1 MQSHARVV
9 VVGGGC
15 VGVNIAHELARRGW
29 TDVALL
35 ERTELTAGST
45 WHAAG
50 LIPIYSFSY
59 NFGRLI
65 AKTIEIYEALEAET
79 GQAVGWHKCGQLRV
93 ANTPARMDEYL
104 NYASIA
110 ETQGVRAEICSAE
123 RVRELWPLFDGHKN
137 ILGGVFNPDDGH
149 IAPADVT
156 QAAAAGARSKG
167 VKIYRDTEVTSFKQ
181 TASGEWRVS
190 TTQGDIVCEH
200 VVTATGNYA
209 RQTGAMVGLSIPATP
224 VVHQYWVT
232 DTVPELVDRQLQGLP
247 EMPVLRDES
256 INGYVREE
264 RDGLMFGPYEPPERL
279 EHFALD
285 GVPKDFGADLLPEDL
300 ESVEQHWQMA
310 IDLVPALGRAGI
322 RRNVRGPICTTPD
335 NLPLVGP
342 AWGLEN
348 FWLAEGVS
356 GGIVMGGGIAHYLSE
371 WIVEGEPSIDLSEID
386 CRRFG
391 AYANKP
397 WVATKVKEAFGHN
410 FGLHFP
416 GYEWP
421 GARPSKTAPCY
432 ERLRAER
439 ASWGSVY
446 GWEVPNWFAPEG
458 VEPRDDWSY
467 REFNYF
473 PYVAAE
479 VDAIRNTAGLLD
491 MTPMTKFEVS
501 GPHAE
506 DWLNSILANRVPNRP
521 GRIALCHLL
530 THKGTVRSEFTVSRL
545 SDDLFY
551 VVATPRGERHDFDV
565 LGKKLPA
572 TGGVEL
578 HNVTSQRGCF
588 TLVGPHARDILTEL
602 TDGDLDNEAF
612 PWLSARTHSVGF
624 ASDVRMLRVN
634 YEGELGWELYHPI
647 EQQLSLYDQLM
658 EAGRTKGLKLA
669 GMRAIESCRLDKS
682 YRAMY
687 RDLNVEHTAWESG
700 LDRFIKLDNRE
711 FVGREALERQREAG
725 LEIEMVALKV
735 ETVDADAYMNEA
747 VYSDGKLVGRVTS
760 GAHSH
765 TQKQTFSMAY
775 LDVEY
780 SAVGT
785 ELEIPIL
792 GERRRATV
800 IEDSPYDPHN
810 KRPRM

>member
-1 MQSHARVV
+1 MQSQATVV

-15 VGVNIAHELARRGW
+15 VGANIAHELARRGC

-50 LIPIYSFSY
+50 LIPVYSFSY
-59 NFGRLI
+59 SFGRLI
-65 AKTIEIYEALEAET
+65 SKTIEIYEGLEAQT

-93 ANTPARMDEYL
+93 ANTRARMDEYL

-110 ETQGVRAEICSAE
+110 ETQGVRAEIVDPD
-123 RVRELWPLFDGHKN
+123 RVRELWPLFDGHKD
-137 ILGGVFNPDDGH
+137 IVGGVYNPDDGH

-156 QAAAAGARSKG
+156 QAAAKGARDKG
-167 VKIYRDTEVTSFKQ
+167 VKIYRDTEVTGFTYQ
-181 TASGEWRVS
+181 PSGEWRVS
-190 TTQGDIVCEH
+190 TTRGDIVCEH

-209 RQTGAMVGLSIPATP
+209 RQTGALVGLEIPATP

-232 DTVPELVDRQLQGLP
+232 DAVPELVERQSQGLP
-247 EMPVLRDES
+247 EMPVLRDET

-264 RDGLMFGPYEPPERL
+264 RDGLMFGPYEHPDRL
-279 EHFALD
+279 EHFALN

-300 ESVEQHWQMA
+300 ESVEANWQMA
-310 IDLVPALGRAGI
+310 IDLVPTLGRAGV

-342 AWGLEN
+342 AWGLKN

-391 AYANKP
+391 AYAGKQ

-410 FGLHFP
+410 FGLHYP
-416 GYEWP
+416 GFEWSA
-421 GARPSKTAPCY
+421 GRPAKTSPCY

-439 ASWGSVY
+439 ACWGSVY
-446 GWEVPNWFAPEG
+446 GWEVPNWFAPEN
-458 VEPRDDWSY
+458 VEPRDVWSY

-473 PYVAAE
+473 PYVAGE
-479 VDAIRNTAGLLD
+479 VEAIRTRAGLLD
-491 MTPMTKFEVS
+491 MTPMTKFEVEGS
-501 GPHAE
+501 GAE
-506 DWLNSILANRVPNRP
+506 DWLNSLLANRVPNQP

-530 THKGTVRSEFTVSRL
+530 THKGTVRCEFTVSRL
-545 SDDLFY
+545 SEELFY

-565 LGKKLPA
+565 LWKQLPA
-572 TGGVEL
+572 GNDVRL
-578 HNVTSQRGCF
+578 RNVTAERGCF
-588 TLVGPHARDILTEL
+588 TVVGPNSRDVLSAI
-602 TDGDLDNEAF
+602 TDGDLDNDAF
-612 PWLSARTHSVGF
+612 PWLHARTHNVGWTP
-624 ASDVRMLRVN
+624 DVRLLRVN

-647 EQQLSLYDQLM
+647 GHQLALYDQLM
-658 EAGRTKGLKLA
+658 EAGRDKGLTLA

-700 LDRFIKLDNRE
+700 LDRFIKLDNRD
-711 FVGREALERQREAG
+711 FVGREALERQREQG
-725 LEIEMVALKV
+725 LEIELVTLKV
-735 ETVDADAYMNEA
+735 ETVDADAYMNEG
-747 VYSDGKLVGRVTS
+747 VYRDGNLVGRVTS
-760 GAHSH
+760 GAYAHHSGH
-765 TQKQTFSMAY
+765 TISLAY
-775 LDVEY
+775 IDVEH
-780 SAVGT
+780 SSIGV
-785 ELEIPIL
+785 ELEIPLL
-792 GERRRATV
+792 GQMRKATV
-800 IEDSPYDPHN
+800 IEDSPYDPSN
-810 KRPRM
+810 QRPRM